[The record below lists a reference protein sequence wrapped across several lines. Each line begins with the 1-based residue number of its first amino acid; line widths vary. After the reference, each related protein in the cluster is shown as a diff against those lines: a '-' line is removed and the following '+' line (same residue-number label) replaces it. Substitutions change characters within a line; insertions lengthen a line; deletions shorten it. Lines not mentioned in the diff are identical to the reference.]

1 MKRILLLVLMLM
13 VFITTCAFAS
23 GGSVYEDRF
32 HNTFRITLP
41 NDWQSNQVD
50 GAIFAATAPNHSTL
64 KIYIDV
70 ANKEDPFSSK
80 EEEEEFATAIVEE
93 TNTVKDN
100 RHIMID
106 KRDAIRIIS
115 VDDKKSTYT
124 IQYTFYKKGVIF
136 VVIGEG
142 ELGQL
147 DEDQSTFDQIMS
159 TFKLLY

>member
-1 MKRILLLVLMLM
+1 M

-23 GGSVYEDRF
+23 EGSVYEDRF

-41 NDWQSNQVD
+41 NEWQSNQVH
-50 GAIFAATAPNHSTL
+50 GAIFGATAPSHSTF

-80 EEEEEFATAIVEE
+80 KEEEEFATAIVGE

-100 RHIMID
+100 HHIVID
-106 KRDAIRIIS
+106 NRDALRIIS
-115 VDDKKSTYT
+115 FDDKKSTYR

-136 VVIGEG
+136 VVTGEG

-159 TFKLLY
+159 TFKFLY